1 MYSYKTCH
9 FIRILKSTYLTM
21 SVLSGLPIVTLSPT
35 QTAQVA
41 FFLLLISSLILGIL
55 FANQSQF
62 VKMATVRN

>member
-1 MYSYKTCH
+1 MYPYKTCH
-9 FIRILKSTYLTM
+9 FIRILKSAYLTM
-21 SVLSGLPIVTLSPT
+21 PVLSGLPIVTLSST

>member
-1 MYSYKTCH
+1 MYPNKTCH

-35 QTAQVA
+35 QTAQGT

>member
-1 MYSYKTCH
+1 MYPYKTYH
-9 FIRILKSTYLTM
+9 FTCILKSAYLTM

-35 QTAQVA
+35 QTAQGT

>member
-1 MYSYKTCH
+1 MYPYKICH
-9 FIRILKSTYLTM
+9 FTCILKSAYLPI
-21 SVLSGLPIVTLSPT
+21 SVLSGLPIVTLSST
-35 QTAQVA
+35 QTAQGT

>member
-1 MYSYKTCH
+1 MYPYETYH
-9 FIRILKSTYLTM
+9 FICILKSAYLPM
-21 SVLSGLPIVTLSPT
+21 SVLSGLPIVTLSST

>member
-9 FIRILKSTYLTM
+9 FIRILKSAYLTM
-21 SVLSGLPIVTLSPT
+21 PVLSGLPIVTLSST